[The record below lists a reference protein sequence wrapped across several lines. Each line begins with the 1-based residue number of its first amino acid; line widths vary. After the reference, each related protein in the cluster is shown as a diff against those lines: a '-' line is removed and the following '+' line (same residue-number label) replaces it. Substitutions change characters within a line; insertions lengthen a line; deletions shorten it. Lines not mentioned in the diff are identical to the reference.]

1 MNASDAKLWVEVER
15 KELEAKAKM
24 GVCVLHPLPQ
34 DRLQDC
40 CFVYQKNIEGFV
52 YKRKFRKFA
61 LAQKNSQ
68 VKSGYDPPY
77 LAKCAS
83 YTQEHKRRKIQE
95 VLMAARTKN
104 CYRKGPPKNA
114 QLKFAT
120 EVQQRKDS
128 RSTHPSPL
136 EAKCLECQSYRQWNV
151 KMNGWIACKIG
162 CKEEDI
168 EVKCTTCL
176 TNANLNRK
184 LDQLMELHVPCN

>member
-1 MNASDAKLWVEVER
+1 
-15 KELEAKAKM
+15 M

-83 YTQEHKRRKIQE
+83 YTQEPDSGKQNKLVQWICRCEVTEPKSERRRK
-95 VLMAARTKN
+95 A
-104 CYRKGPPKNA
+104 P
-114 QLKFAT
+114 
-120 EVQQRKDS
+120 
-128 RSTHPSPL
+128 
-136 EAKCLECQSYRQWNV
+136 
-151 KMNGWIACKIG
+151 
-162 CKEEDI
+162 
-168 EVKCTTCL
+168 
-176 TNANLNRK
+176 NRF
-184 LDQLMELHVPCN
+184 LL